1 MGVPIGT
8 KHVGYVQRRNLEVQQ
23 HGYKFFCPL
32 STNAT
37 ETRLAGVGEVGS
49 HGVGNLEH
57 EE

>member
-8 KHVGYVQRRNLEVQQ
+8 KHVGYVWNLEMQQ
-23 HGYKFFCPL
+23 HSYGFFRPL
-32 STNAT
+32 LTDGT
-37 ETRLAGVGEVGS
+37 ETQPAGVGEVGS